1 MVKNMTIKIIRNYG
15 SFKRT
20 YEFDDKESAE
30 RFISSC
36 RKSRKNLKIEGLSE
50 DEAFLKRLGR

>member
-1 MVKNMTIKIIRNYG
+1 MTIKIIRNYG